1 MRIIRLGQL
10 QYEIKIT
17 QPNTRAHEYESI
29 KRIMWRVALQ
39 ELKHMLS
46 ELKKPFCSNVTKVL
60 EKNSSKLRGK

>member
-1 MRIIRLGQL
+1 MRLRL
-10 QYEIKIT
+10 
-17 QPNTRAHEYESI
+17 PNLILTRAHEYESI